1 MNIVR
6 MTLNKIKMMAVVTL
20 VFILIISIFLVV
32 GPIFTG
38 LQIYNKASNANKSID
53 DYIKGVD
60 TIKNELKIELG
71 TLEINMSA
79 CYGSV
84 NALSTQLDSCNRNL
98 MACIRDSEKQ
108 TFMAQSCKED
118 VEKLRVST
126 SSEIENLKTQLN
138 KKIEEQDLLTSNVAK
153 NTCCKAKIDNPNVNF
168 YKVENNKIVCS
179 DESGI
184 SLNCTM

>member
-20 VFILIISIFLVV
+20 VFILVISIFLVV

-38 LQIYNKASNANKSID
+38 IQIYNKASNANKSID

-108 TFMAQSCKED
+108 TFMAQS
-118 VEKLRVST
+118 
-126 SSEIENLKTQLN
+126 
-138 KKIEEQDLLTSNVAK
+138 
-153 NTCCKAKIDNPNVNF
+153 
-168 YKVENNKIVCS
+168 
-179 DESGI
+179 
-184 SLNCTM
+184 